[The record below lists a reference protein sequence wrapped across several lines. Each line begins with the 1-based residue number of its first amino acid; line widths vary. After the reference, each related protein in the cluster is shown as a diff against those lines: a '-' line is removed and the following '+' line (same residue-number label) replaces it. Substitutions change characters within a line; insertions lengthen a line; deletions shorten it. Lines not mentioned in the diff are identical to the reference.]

1 MVYAPVARVHAC
13 ARIRMCYAR
22 VRIYYLTFILI
33 YPIISYI
40 NTLPFEKVKFRI
52 KSVDLFCKKAK
63 NS

>member
-1 MVYAPVARVHAC
+1 MVYAPAARMHAL
-13 ARIRMCYAR
+13 ARICMCFAR
-22 VRIYYLTFILI
+22 VRTYYLTFILR
-33 YPIISYI
+33 YLIIFYI

>member
-1 MVYAPVARVHAC
+1 MVYAPAARMYAL

-22 VRIYYLTFILI
+22 VRIYYLTFILR
-33 YPIISYI
+33 YLIIFYI
-40 NTLPFEKVKFRI
+40 STLLFEKVKFRI